1 MRQKF
6 AILVATTIALIS
18 ACAPATQ
25 FEDHTGHI
33 TVENQVVNVS
43 SGIITM
49 SVRNHHDESVTLIRA
64 TTKVADKV
72 VLMPKSSGLEIPGN
86 SALLLV
92 LKTHYLLLKGIH
104 SPLIA
109 GSEIKVTLEFSDG
122 HLVNVLVPVKLL
134 LH

>member
-1 MRQKF
+1 MRIKF
-6 AILVATTIALIS
+6 AILFSIFFTFIS
-18 ACAPATQ
+18 ACAPVTEI
-25 FEDHTGHI
+25 EDHTGHI
-33 TVENQVVNVS
+33 TVKNQVVSVNT
-43 SGIITM
+43 GIITL

-86 SALLLV
+86 STSLLA
-92 LKTHYLLLKGIH
+92 LKTHYFLLKGIH

-122 HLVNVLVPVKLL
+122 HFVKVLVPVKLL

>member
-6 AILVATTIALIS
+6 AIFVATTVALIS
-18 ACAPATQ
+18 ACAPVTEI
-25 FEDHTGHI
+25 EDHTGHI
-33 TVENQVVNVS
+33 KVKNQVVSVNT
-43 SGIITM
+43 GILTL

-86 SALLLV
+86 STSLLA
-92 LKTHYLLLKGIH
+92 LKTHYFLLKGIH